1 MNDNIRHPFSCT
13 ARFPCNAYLALP
25 MHLSRIALAAALA
38 ACLTPALAQEQPVP
52 PGEPAQD
59 EIAQV
64 VDVQSTRDPEL
75 RSYRTMLKGVD
86 AYADHLRLAP
96 DAPLRFMLIPATP
109 SGRLDGVTL
118 HLEADNLSIPIPL
131 AANGSFQLARDKTAY
146 DANADL
152 VSNKKRDTLRW
163 RADIH
168 TPGLPAN
175 VRRLGDL
182 RLECEIRWA
191 VEQDRLSFVRRNLFR
206 MAGGPCHSSLIHVP
220 FPTFRALAAVRATS
234 GGRTAD
240 IRITDDRL
248 RYVPPLHDGSWDN
261 DTLLTLTYADGST
274 LANAAPPA
282 PTPAHAQ

>member
-1 MNDNIRHPFSCT
+1 MS
-13 ARFPCNAYLALP
+13 FP
-25 MHLSRIALAAALA
+25 RIALAAALA

-86 AYADHLRLAP
+86 AYADHQRLAP

-191 VEQDRLSFVRRNLFR
+191 VEQDQLSFVRRNLFR
-206 MAGGPCHSSLIHVP
+206 MAGGPCHSSLIHVLYP
-220 FPTFRALAAVRATS
+220 LPRSVAGVQARS
-234 GGRTAD
+234 GERTLD
-240 IRITDDRL
+240 IRITEDRQ
-248 RYVPPLHDGSWDN
+248 RYVPPLHDQSWDDN
-261 DTLLTLTYADGST
+261 TLLTLTYADDGNM
-274 LANAAPPA
+274 AQAAPA
-282 PTPAHAQ
+282 GALRQ